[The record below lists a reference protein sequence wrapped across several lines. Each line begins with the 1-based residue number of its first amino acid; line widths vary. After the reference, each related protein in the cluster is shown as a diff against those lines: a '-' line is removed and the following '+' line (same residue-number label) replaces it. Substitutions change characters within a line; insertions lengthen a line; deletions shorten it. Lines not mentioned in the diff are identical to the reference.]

1 MSNKISVIT
10 VVYNDAENIRQTM
23 ESYFSQTWEE
33 KEYIVIDGGSTDGTA
48 DIVAEYADQLAYW
61 CSEPDKGLYDALNKG
76 IEKATG
82 DWIIV
87 LNSGDR
93 FADKHAIEHAMTRS
107 NPDKADIIYGDSI
120 ELRADGSERIVKA
133 SDNPDDLANGVVY
146 RHGSSL
152 VRTEVQRKYLYDLT
166 KEPKIHYAL
175 DWDMIYR
182 VFRAGYRFQKV
193 NAPIEAYKTDG
204 MSNHVFRNI
213 WYNYR
218 IISSYRF
225 NARMFFISLKKTM
238 MMMFVHSPFYPIL
251 KGIGTEY
258 MVNDVLPHIPFWSW
272 RRAYL
277 RLLGLKVGKG
287 SFIMKRTYFM
297 SPWLVTVGKHSHINR
312 GCTIDARA
320 GINIGDNVSISHGVK
335 LFTGS
340 HDAQSP
346 HFNAVFAPIT
356 IDDYAWLG
364 IGCIVL
370 KGVHIGKG
378 AVVAAGAVVTKDVPE
393 YTIVGGIPAKT
404 IGQRTKNLKYHC
416 IWNEPLT

>member
-152 VRTEVQRKYLYDLT
+152 VRTEVQRKYLYDLK

-287 SFIMKRTYFM
+287 SFIMKCTYFM

>member
-33 KEYIVIDGGSTDGTA
+33 KEYIVIDGGSTDDTA

-251 KGIGTEY
+251 
-258 MVNDVLPHIPFWSW
+258 
-272 RRAYL
+272 
-277 RLLGLKVGKG
+277 
-287 SFIMKRTYFM
+287 
-297 SPWLVTVGKHSHINR
+297 
-312 GCTIDARA
+312 
-320 GINIGDNVSISHGVK
+320 
-335 LFTGS
+335 
-340 HDAQSP
+340 
-346 HFNAVFAPIT
+346 
-356 IDDYAWLG
+356 
-364 IGCIVL
+364 
-370 KGVHIGKG
+370 
-378 AVVAAGAVVTKDVPE
+378 
-393 YTIVGGIPAKT
+393 
-404 IGQRTKNLKYHC
+404 
-416 IWNEPLT
+416 

>member
-33 KEYIVIDGGSTDGTA
+33 KEYIVIDGGSTDDTA

>member
-1 MSNKISVIT
+1 MKDKISVIT
-10 VVYNDAENIRQTM
+10 AVYNDAKNIRQTM

-33 KEYIVIDGGSTDGTA
+33 KEYIVIDGGSTDDTA
-48 DIVAEYADQLAYW
+48 EIIREYAGHIAYW

-76 IEKATG
+76 IEKVTG

-93 FADKHAIEHAMTRS
+93 FADKHAIEHAMTRA
-107 NPDKADIIYGDSI
+107 NPDEADIIYGDSI

-133 SDNPDDLANGVVY
+133 SDNPDDLANGVIY

-152 VRTEVQRKYLYDLT
+152 IRTEVQRKYLYDLT

-182 VFRAGYRFQKV
+182 VFKAGYRFQKV
-193 NAPIEAYKTDG
+193 NVPIEAYKTEG
-204 MSNHVFRNI
+204 ISNHIYRNI
-213 WYNYR
+213 WYNYQ
-218 IISSYRF
+218 IMSDYRF
-225 NARMFFISLKKTM
+225 NARMFLISFRKTV
-238 MMMFVHSPFYPIL
+238 MMMFSHSPFYSVL
-251 KGIGTEY
+251 KAIGTEY

-287 SFIMKRTYFM
+287 SFIMKHTYFM

-320 GINIGDNVSISHGVK
+320 GIKIGDNVSISHGVR

-340 HDAQSP
+340 HDTQSP
-346 HFNAVFAPIT
+346 HFNAVFSPIT

-364 IGCIVL
+364 IGCIIL

-404 IGQRTKNLKYHC
+404 IGQRTKNLRYHC